1 MYTVL
6 VYTNIV
12 MKNITFSA
20 DEHLIEQARDRA
32 RSQHTTL
39 NEAFRE
45 WLVRYTSKPS
55 SAKEISAL
63 MKRLKYVDVG
73 RHFSRDELNE
83 R

>member
-1 MYTVL
+1 
-6 VYTNIV
+6 

-20 DEHLIEQARDRA
+20 DEHLIEQARAKA
-32 RSQHTTL
+32 RSQRTTL

-45 WLVRYTSKPS
+45 WLVQFTSTPS
-55 SAKEISAL
+55 SAKEIGAL
-63 MKRLKYVDVG
+63 MKRLKYVEAG